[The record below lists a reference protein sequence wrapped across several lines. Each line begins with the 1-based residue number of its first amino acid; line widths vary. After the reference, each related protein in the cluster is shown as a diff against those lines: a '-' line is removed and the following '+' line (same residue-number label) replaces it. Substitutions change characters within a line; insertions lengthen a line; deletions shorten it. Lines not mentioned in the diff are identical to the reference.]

1 MARAGSVLKQS
12 DARRNPMIAR
22 TLALIALM
30 LAAAQAAA
38 QPSSRAGAWE
48 IYIGPIFTDGKDY
61 SFDGGTTVKT
71 DTGVGLNIG
80 FAKNLD
86 RRLALGVDFA
96 WSDQDYRAN
105 VAPGPGN
112 PNNIS
117 QVTSTIESYTV
128 RFFGT
133 FHFSEKDFTPFV
145 TGGLG
150 WTYIDSNIP
159 SGLSEIYCWYYPW
172 YGQYCGAYTPTYS
185 TTKFSYNLGAG
196 LRLDA
201 GKGVFR
207 FLVNYQWVDLGGSY
221 GSADTLQYR
230 LDIGTK
236 F

>member
-1 MARAGSVLKQS
+1 MT
-12 DARRNPMIAR
+12 AR
-22 TLALIALM
+22 TLVLVAAM
-30 LAAAQAAA
+30 LVTAQAAA

-48 IYIGPIFTDGKDY
+48 MYIGPVFTDGKDY
-61 SFDGGTTVKT
+61 SFEGGTSVKT

-96 WSDQDYRAN
+96 WSDQDYRAT
-105 VAPGPGN
+105 VLSVG
-112 PNNIS
+112 S
-117 QVTSTIESYTV
+117 VTPATQITRTIESYTV

-185 TTKFSYNLGAG
+185 TTKFSYNFGAG

-207 FLVNYQWVDLGGSY
+207 FLV
-221 GSADTLQYR
+221 
-230 LDIGTK
+230 
-236 F
+236 